1 MYRVLVPFDSSE
13 RRATAQARAVTALPN
28 AGDAVTA
35 TLLYVYDDGVDVE
48 SGAVTQLS
56 SGRLLADALDEAGVD
71 VETVTRH
78 GDPADAILDVAGERD
93 VDVIVLGGRKRSSV
107 GKLLFGS
114 VSQSVLSRSDRPVT
128 VTGEDQSTE

>member
-13 RRATAQARAVTALPN
+13 RRAAAQAQAVTALPN

-35 TLLYVYDDGVDVE
+35 ILLYVYDDGVDVE
-48 SGAVTQLS
+48 SGSVTQLS
-56 SGRLLADALDEAGVD
+56 SGRLLADELGDADVD
-71 VETVTRH
+71 VETVTRR
-78 GDPADAILDVAGERD
+78 GDPADAILDVAGDRN

-114 VSQSVLSRSDRPVT
+114 VSQSVLSRADRPVT
-128 VTGEDQSTE
+128 VTGEDE